1 MKEIKYFTQDELR
14 RILRCIE
21 GKKESNKYWLRN
33 LCIFRVA
40 YRCGLRA
47 SEIGLIK
54 GSDYNSRTGEIY
66 CRRLKGSLNNT
77 IRLDKQTTK
86 LLLEYTRQ
94 YKIKDTDTLFLSQEN
109 RPISRQ
115 MLDRLIKEYCR
126 EARIPDKNRWH
137 FHSLK
142 HSIAVHLAESGL
154 DIKEVQY
161 YIGHKNVNNT
171 FIYFQFT
178 TAQQCEMYKK
188 LEKSKL
194 LV

>member
-1 MKEIKYFTQDELR
+1 MQDIKYFTQEELKK
-14 RILRCIE
+14 IFRCIE
-21 GKKESNKYWLRN
+21 RTEKENRYWLRD

-47 SEIGLIK
+47 SEVGLIK
-54 GSDYNSRTGEIY
+54 KSDYNRQIGEIY

-77 IRLDKQTTK
+77 IRLDRETIRFFNAYIK
-86 LLLEYTRQ
+86 EYN
-94 YKIKDTDTLFLSQEN
+94 IGPLDTLFKSREN
-109 RPISRQ
+109 KPISRQ
-115 MLDRLIKEYCR
+115 MLDILIKKYCAA
-126 EARIPDKNRWH
+126 ARIHNKSKWH

-171 FIYFQFT
+171 LIYFQFT
-178 TAQQCEMYKK
+178 TSQQEEMYKK
-188 LEKSKL
+188 LKKNNM